1 MMNRKG
7 WVLLLLALLTGCGQ
21 IPDGVQA
28 VQGFDADRYLGQ
40 WYEVARLENSF
51 ERGLT
56 KISATYSR
64 REGGGIAVVNRG
76 FDPAKGEWR
85 EARGRAK
92 FSGPEDVAML
102 KVSFFGPFYSGYNVV
117 DLDPTYSHALV
128 VGANR
133 SYLWIL
139 SRQPDPPREV
149 VDRLVARAAALG
161 FDTRELVFVEH

>member
-1 MMNRKG
+1 MNNRALT
-7 WVLLLLALLTGCGQ
+7 LLLLALVAGCGQ
-21 IPDGVQA
+21 IPDGVEA
-28 VQGFDADRYLGQ
+28 VRGFDAERYLGT
-40 WYEVARLENSF
+40 WYEVARLENRF

-56 KISATYSR
+56 RITANYSR
-64 REGGGIAVVNRG
+64 RDGGGLEVVNRG
-76 FDPAKGEWR
+76 FDAATGEWR

-92 FSGPEDVAML
+92 FAGPSDVAML
-102 KVSFFGPFYSGYNVV
+102 KVSFFGPFYAGYNVV

-149 VDRLVARAAALG
+149 VERLVARAAALG
-161 FDTRELVFVEH
+161 FDTRSLVFVEH

>member
-1 MMNRKG
+1 MNNRALT
-7 WVLLLLALLTGCGQ
+7 LLLLALVAGCGQ
-21 IPDGVQA
+21 IPDGVEA
-28 VQGFDADRYLGQ
+28 VRGFDAERYLGT
-40 WYEVARLENSF
+40 WYEVARLENRF

-56 KISATYSR
+56 RITANYSR
-64 REGGGIAVVNRG
+64 RDGGGLEVVNRG
-76 FDPAKGEWR
+76 FDAATGEWR

-92 FSGPEDVAML
+92 FAGPSDVATL
-102 KVSFFGPFYSGYNVV
+102 KVSFFGPFYAGYNVV

-149 VDRLVARAAALG
+149 VERLVARAAALG
-161 FDTRELVFVEH
+161 FDTRSLVFVEH